1 MNIREW
7 KGENHSTSP
16 IYVCPSNKGRQD
28 LFGEWMDSIECLDGY
43 AFDKPIDMEVDGE
56 SPEYMDE
63 DPKVLILKEEGT
75 YWDPI
80 AIVEVT
86 IELKNL

>member
-1 MNIREW
+1 
-7 KGENHSTSP
+7 
-16 IYVCPSNKGRQD
+16 
-28 LFGEWMDSIECLDGY
+28 MDSIECLDGY

-86 IELKNL
+86 IELKNWAWEGVAHPHGGLREEEHQVSHSC